1 MNKTEILITRTIV
14 ASTSRLGTLP
24 VVFERHAMWVESTTF
39 EWMRRLNGAY
49 RGGYWEFYNLSNGG
63 FYMGLAVSEKQMLL
77 APNGYQAIVSADAA
91 SIIAGLYAL
100 CNLANNSESQLI
112 IEKYHQLRD
121 YALGH
126 DERNAILAA
135 ID

>member
-1 MNKTEILITRTIV
+1 MNTTETLITSTIV
-14 ASTSRLGTLP
+14 TGPTRVYTLP
-24 VVFERHAMWVESTTF
+24 AVFGHHAMWVESTTY

-63 FYMGLAVSEKQMLL
+63 FYMGFAVSEKQMIS